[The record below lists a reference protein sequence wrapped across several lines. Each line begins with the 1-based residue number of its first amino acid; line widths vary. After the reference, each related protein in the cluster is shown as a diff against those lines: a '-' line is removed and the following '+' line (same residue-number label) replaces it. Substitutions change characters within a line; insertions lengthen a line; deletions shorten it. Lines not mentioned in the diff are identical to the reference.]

1 MATIYTKE
9 EIQYYFDNKKTKTI
23 KQIAKELNR
32 SAIGLK
38 GKVYRVRVQ
47 NKTVKHRAECNYTKM
62 LNFAKQL
69 NPKYNYMTEV
79 FNDYTIKEFIKLY
92 TKHNENI

>member
-1 MATIYTKE
+1 MANIYTKE
-9 EIQYYFDNKKTKTI
+9 EIQYYYDNKKTKTI

-62 LNFAKQL
+62 LNFAKKL
-69 NPKYNYMTEV
+69 NPRYYSV
-79 FNDYTIKEFIKLY
+79 ADAFNEYGRNEFINLY
-92 TKHNENI
+92 KAQL

>member
-9 EIQYYFDNKKTKTI
+9 EIQYYFDNKKNKTI

-32 SAIGLK
+32 SPIGLK
-38 GKVYRVRVQ
+38 GKVYRVRVE
-47 NKTVKHRAECNYTKM
+47 NKTIKHRKECNYTKM
-62 LNFAKQL
+62 LNFAKKL

-79 FNDYTIKEFIKLY
+79 FSDYTIKEFIKLY

>member
-1 MATIYTKE
+1 MANIYTKE
-9 EIQYYFDNKKTKTI
+9 EIQYYYDNKKTKTI